1 MSASGNRAVARA
13 GDPATAAQR
22 GPLPP
27 YLPRRPVPD
36 VVRILAPTGD
46 RLWLVTRFALGRRV
60 LADPGFSRAAAVAP
74 AAPAVHPLQPDPA
87 SLTSLDPPAHSRLRA
102 LVSRAFIPHAIAAL
116 EDGIR
121 AEARGLLR
129 RGSPFDLVR
138 DYTMPLAA
146 ATICRMLGVPEAERD
161 RFAALADLGHALVP
175 CTPRESATARA
186 ELRAHFVAL
195 LRMARRDPG
204 EHLLGALVRAH
215 DEDGSLSE
223 AELIAL
229 VELLLNA
236 GYETTIGQTGLAVLA
251 LLEHPGQWRRLVAGP
266 GLVPGAVEELL
277 RFAPVVPISFTRLAR
292 TDTELAGEPV
302 RAGEAV
308 LVSLLHANFDP
319 RAHPRPGAL
328 SVDRTT
334 TRHVSFGH
342 GPHICLGAQLA
353 RLQLRIALEELVA
366 ACPRLALAADPATL
380 RWRPPEAIV
389 RGPTALP
396 VSW

>member
-1 MSASGNRAVARA
+1 MSASHIPGTTGA
-13 GDPATAAQR
+13 GAPATAAQR

-27 YLPRRPVPD
+27 YLPRWPVPGL
-36 VVRILAPTGD
+36 VRILAPTGD

-60 LADPGFSRAAAVAP
+60 LTDPGFSRAAAVAP
-74 AAPAVHPLQPDPA
+74 AAPAVHPLRPDPA

-102 LVSRAFIPHAIAAL
+102 LVNRAFVPQAIAAL

-129 RGSPFDLVR
+129 RGGPRDLVR

-146 ATICRMLGVPEAERD
+146 ATICRILGVPEAERD

-175 CTPRESATARA
+175 CTPQESEAARA
-186 ELRAHFVAL
+186 ELHKQFGRL
-195 LRMARRDPG
+195 IRLARREPG
-204 EHLLGALVRAH
+204 GHLLGALVRAH
-215 DEDGSLSE
+215 DEDRALSE

-251 LLEHPGQWRRLVAGP
+251 LLESPGEWRRLVADP
-266 GLVPGAVEELL
+266 GLIPGAVEELL

-292 TDTELAGEPV
+292 QDTELAGQPV

-308 LVSLLHANFDP
+308 LVSLLHANFDLP
-319 RAHPRPGAL
+319 DDGCPGVLDVRRQSA
-328 SVDRTT
+328 
-334 TRHVSFGH
+334 RHLSFGH

-353 RLQLRIALEELVA
+353 RLQLRTALEELVA
-366 ACPRLALAADPATL
+366 VCPGLSLEADPAAL